1 MKWTVLLLLFA
12 SLCQAQEFSTAQAAR
27 LVIGQKPFTAAA
39 PGTASDV
46 LLGSLTG
53 VAYAADTLVVADSN
67 NIGGTPLNHRVLIYR
82 NVRSFVPDR
91 KAAFAQ
97 SDTRC
102 PACVGQATTVLG
114 QPDFA
119 TTTQNPT
126 AQNTLRNPLGVAY
139 NGNIL
144 AVSDTDNNRVLIW
157 KSLPTANQ
165 QKADL
170 VIGQKDFTSN
180 APGRSA
186 AGMRGPQGLYLT
198 ANNELWVADTGNSRV
213 LYFGQVTQNGQE
225 AKLVL
230 GQPDLGTN
238 QQQGKYPEWV
248 VKADSMLGPTSVTSN
263 GTKLIVAD
271 LGLNRVL
278 IWNAMPTRN
287 GQPAD
292 VVLGQPD
299 FTSPELK
306 TDGKTTQSKVCA
318 SNGTDTDGN
327 PTYPARCARTLDMPR
342 AVLTDGKRLYVADSG
357 NDRILIWNEIPT
369 ENAKAADTVLGQLG
383 FDINQSSDSGE
394 PRRVS
399 STDSFKTP
407 VGLAW
412 DGENLYVSDTY
423 NRRVLVY
430 TPADFSLPVTAVRNA
445 ASPTTRASGTV
456 TFSGTVEKDYE
467 LTIKIGNED
476 VKKADG
482 TTADPKSY
490 VIKTVAKETFSD
502 IIDRFVASINAGD
515 GDPNVI
521 ATPNKAFDAIILTSR
536 LDDAAGNSVTLETA
550 VSSESKVV
558 MTASGTKLTGG
569 QDPALIA
576 PYAIVS
582 ILGENLSDTTEAVTD
597 LSKPLP
603 LELGGV
609 QFFVD
614 GIQAHLLAVSPERVV
629 AQIPVQVSGST
640 SASGVLRVRRR
651 DGAITVS
658 TAVAV
663 RLIEFN
669 PSVYTQDSQQPSPG
683 IAYHS
688 SSQATSTV
696 SVDGTANA
704 GDVATIKIRDREYK
718 YTVQATD
725 TLRVIRDNLIALI
738 NAGDPEVEAFTAGP
752 FQRIRLRAKVPGPA
766 GNGIPVSASA
776 TSDAQ
781 VIMTALNTELCCANE
796 AGAPVTEDNPAVPGE
811 TIVVLASGLGVVM
824 PEAARDAMNNG
835 QPYYGPELNDAAE
848 FVSSL
853 AGGKTA
859 NVLFSGL
866 RRGAVGVYEVH
877 LELNPD
883 LPTNPKTQV
892 TIAQS
897 YQVSNVFTIP
907 VLSKKDTK

>member
-12 SLCQAQEFSTAQAAR
+12 SLCPAQEFSSAQAAR
-27 LVIGQKPFTAAA
+27 LVIGQKPFTAAS
-39 PGTASDV
+39 PGASDI
-46 LLGSLTG
+46 LLGSVTG

-82 NVRSFVPDR
+82 NVSSFVPER
-91 KAAFAQ
+91 KAAFQ
-97 SDTRC
+97 QTDTRC
-102 PACVGQATTVLG
+102 PACVGQAATVLG

-119 TTTQNPT
+119 TTTQNAT
-126 AQNTLRNPLGVAY
+126 AQNTLRSPLGVAY

-144 AVSDTDNNRVLIW
+144 VVSDTDNNRVLIW
-157 KSLPTANQ
+157 KSLPAANQ
-165 QKADL
+165 QPADL

-180 APGRSA
+180 MPGRSA
-186 AGMRGPQGLYLT
+186 STMRGPQGLYLN

-213 LYFGQVTQNGQE
+213 LYFGVVTQNGQE

-230 GQPDLGTN
+230 GQPDMGTN
-238 QQQGKYPEWV
+238 QQQGKYPEFV
-248 VKADSMLGPTSVTSN
+248 VKSDSMLGPTSVTSD
-263 GTKLIVAD
+263 GTKLVVAD

-278 IWNAMPTRN
+278 IWNAMPAKN

-299 FTSPELK
+299 FTSPELQV
-306 TDGKTTQSKVCA
+306 DGTPTQNKLCA
-318 SNGTDTDGN
+318 SNGTDADGK
-327 PTYPARCARTLDMPR
+327 PTYPERCASTLDLPR
-342 AVLTDGKRLYVADSG
+342 SVLTDGKRLYVADSG
-357 NDRILIWNEIPT
+357 NDRILIWNEIPH
-369 ENAKAADTVLGQLG
+369 ENGQVADLVLGQWDFLL
-383 FDINQSSDSGE
+383 NQASDSGE

-399 STDSFKTP
+399 ATDSFKTP

-412 DGENLYVSDTY
+412 DGENLYVGDTY

-430 TPADFSLPVTAVRNA
+430 TPADFSLPITAVRNA
-445 ASPTTRASGTV
+445 ASPKTYASGTV
-456 TFSGTVEKDYE
+456 TIGGTVDKDFE
-467 LTIKIGNED
+467 LTIKIGNEN
-476 VKKADG
+476 VKNADG
-482 TTADPKSY
+482 TTADPASY
-490 VIKTVAKETFSD
+490 IIKTVAKETFSD

-515 GDPNVI
+515 GNPYVI
-521 ATPNKAFDAIILTSR
+521 ATPNKAFDAIILTAR
-536 LDDAAGNSVTLETA
+536 EEDVAGNAITLETA
-550 VSSESKVV
+550 VSTSATVTL
-558 MTASGTKLTGG
+558 TASGTKLTGG
-569 QDPALIA
+569 QDPSLIA

-582 ILGENLSDTTEAVTD
+582 ILGENLSDHTEAVSD
-597 LSKPLP
+597 LTKPLP
-603 LELGGV
+603 LEMGGV

-614 GIQAHLLAVSPERVV
+614 GIQVPLLAVAPDRVV

-640 SASGVLRVRRR
+640 SASGILRVQRAN
-651 DGAITVS
+651 GGITVS

-663 RLIEFN
+663 RLIEYN
-669 PSVYTQDSQQPSPG
+669 PTVYTADSLQPSPG

-704 GDVATIKIRDREYK
+704 GDIATIKIRDREYS
-718 YTVQATD
+718 YQVQSTD
-725 TLRVIRDNLIALI
+725 TLTVIRDNLIALI
-738 NAGDPEVEAFTAGP
+738 NAADPEVEAYAAGP

-766 GNGIPVSASA
+766 GNGIPIEASA

-796 AGAPVTEDNPAVPGE
+796 AGALVTEENPAIPGE

-824 PEAARDAMNNG
+824 PEAARDAMFNG
-835 QPYYGPELNDAAE
+835 QPYDGPELNDAAE

-859 NVLFSGL
+859 NVLFAGL

-883 LPTNPKTQV
+883 LETNPKTQV

-907 VLSKKDTK
+907 VLNKNEAQ

>member
-1 MKWTVLLLLFA
+1 MKWTALLFLFA
-12 SLCQAQEFSTAQAAR
+12 SLCHAQEFSTAQAAR
-27 LVIGQKPFTAAA
+27 LVIGQKPFTAAS
-39 PGTASDV
+39 PGTSDV
-46 LLGSLTG
+46 VLGSATG
-53 VAYAADTLVVADSN
+53 VAYAADTLVVADGN
-67 NIGGTPLNHRVLIYR
+67 NLGGTPLNHRVLIYR

-97 SDTRC
+97 TDTRC

-114 QPDFA
+114 QPDF
-119 TTTQNPT
+119 TTNAQNPT

-157 KSLPTANQ
+157 KSLPAVNQ
-165 QKADL
+165 QPADL
-170 VIGQKDFTSN
+170 VIGQKDFKGN
-180 APGRSA
+180 MPGRSA
-186 AGMRGPQGLYLT
+186 SGLRGPQGLYLT
-198 ANNELWVADTGNSRV
+198 PNNELWVADSGNSRV
-213 LYFGQVTQNGQE
+213 LYYGVVTQNGQE

-230 GQPDLGTN
+230 GQPDLNTN
-238 QQQGKYPEWV
+238 QQQGKYPEYV
-248 VKADSMLGPTSVTSN
+248 VKGDSMLGPTSVTSD
-263 GTKLIVAD
+263 GARLIVAD

-278 IWNAMPTRN
+278 IWNTIPTRN

-306 TDGKTTQSKVCA
+306 TDGTPTTHKLCA
-318 SNGTDTDGN
+318 SNGTDAKGN
-327 PTYPARCARTLDMPR
+327 PTYPERCEKTLDAPR
-342 AVLTDGKRLYVADSG
+342 AVLTDGKRLFVADSG
-357 NDRILIWNEIPT
+357 NDRILIWNEIPR
-369 ENAKAADTVLGQLG
+369 ENGQAADTVLGQWDFLL
-383 FDINQSSDSGE
+383 NQASDTGE

-399 STDSFKTP
+399 ATDSFKTP

-412 DGENLYVSDTY
+412 DGENLYVADTY

-430 TPADFSLPVTAVRNA
+430 TPADFSLPITAVRNA
-445 ASPTTRASGTV
+445 ASPKTFASGTV
-456 TFSGTVEKDYE
+456 TLGGTIDKDYE
-467 LTIKIGNED
+467 LTIKIGNEN
-476 VKKADG
+476 VKKPDG

-490 VIKTVAKETFSD
+490 TIKTVAKETLSD
-502 IIDRFVASINAGD
+502 LIDRFVASINAGA
-515 GDPNVI
+515 GDPYVI
-521 ATPNKAFDAIILTSR
+521 ATPNKAFNAIILTAREEDS
-536 LDDAAGNSVTLETA
+536 AGNAVTLETA
-550 VSSESKVV
+550 VSTDSKVTL
-558 MTASGTKLTGG
+558 TASGTKLTGG
-569 QDPALIA
+569 QDPSLIA

-582 ILGENLSDTTEAVTD
+582 ILGDNLSDQTMAVDD
-597 LSKPLP
+597 LTKPLP
-603 LELGGV
+603 LEMGGV

-614 GIQAHLLAVSPERVV
+614 GVQVPLLAVSPNRVV

-640 SASGVLRVRRR
+640 SASGVLRVKRR
-651 DGAITVS
+651 DGAITVA
-658 TAVAV
+658 TAVAI
-663 RLIEFN
+663 RLIEYN
-669 PSVYTQDSQQPSPG
+669 PSVYTADSLQPSPG
-683 IAYHS
+683 LAYHS

-704 GDVATIKIRDREYK
+704 GDIATIKIRDRAYS
-718 YTVQATD
+718 YQVQATD
-725 TLRVIRDNLIALI
+725 TLKVIRDNLIALI
-738 NAGDPEVEAFTAGP
+738 NASDPEVEAYAAGP

-766 GNGIPVSASA
+766 GNGIPISASA
-776 TSDAQ
+776 TTDAQ

-859 NVLFSGL
+859 NVLFAGL
-866 RRGAVGVYEVH
+866 RRGAVGIYEVH

-883 LPTNPKTQV
+883 LETNPKTQV

-907 VLSKKDTK
+907 VLSKKEGK

>member
-12 SLCQAQEFSTAQAAR
+12 SLCQAQEYSTAQAAR
-27 LVIGQKPFTAAA
+27 LVIGQKPFTAAS
-39 PGTASDV
+39 PGASDL
-46 LLGSLTG
+46 LLGSVTG
-53 VAYAADTLVVADSN
+53 VAYAADTLIVADSN
-67 NIGGTPLNHRVLIYR
+67 NIGGTPLNHRVVIYR
-82 NVRSFVPDR
+82 NVKSFVPDR

-119 TTTQNPT
+119 TTTQNAT
-126 AQNTLRNPLGVAY
+126 AQNTLRSPLGVAY
-139 NGNIL
+139 NGSIL

-157 KSLPTANQ
+157 KSLPTVNQ

-186 AGMRGPQGLYLT
+186 SGMRGPQGLYLN

-213 LYFGQVTQNGQE
+213 LYFGVVTQNGQE

-230 GQPDLGTN
+230 GQPDMTAN
-238 QQQGKYPEWV
+238 QQSGKYPEFV
-248 VKADSMLGPTSVTSN
+248 VKADSMLGPTSVTST
-263 GTKLIVAD
+263 GTKLVVAD

-278 IWNAMPTRN
+278 IWNSMPTKN

-292 VVLGQPD
+292 LVLGQPD
-299 FTSPELK
+299 FTSPELQA
-306 TDGKTTQSKVCA
+306 DGKSTQSKVCV
-318 SNGTDTDGN
+318 SNGTDADGN
-327 PTYPARCARTLDMPR
+327 LTYPSRCARTLDLPR

-357 NDRILIWNEIPT
+357 NDRILIWNDFPVT
-369 ENAKAADTVLGQLG
+369 NAQPADTVLGQWDFLL
-383 FDINQSSDSGE
+383 NQASDSAE

-399 STDSFKTP
+399 ATDSFKTP

-412 DGENLYVSDTY
+412 DGENLYVADTY

-445 ASPTTRASGTV
+445 ASPKTFASGTV
-456 TFSGTVEKDYE
+456 TFGGTIEKDYE
-467 LTIKIGNED
+467 LTIKIGNEN
-476 VKKADG
+476 VKNPDG
-482 TTADPKSY
+482 TTATPKSY
-490 VIKTVAKETFSD
+490 IIKTVAKETFSD
-502 IIDRFVASINAGD
+502 LIDRFVASINSGS
-515 GDPNVI
+515 GDPYVI
-521 ATPNKAFDAIILTSR
+521 ATPNKAFDAIILTAR
-536 LDDAAGNSVTLETA
+536 EEDNAGNAVTLETA
-550 VSSESKVV
+550 VSTSSKVTL
-558 MTASGTKLTGG
+558 TASGAKLTGG
-569 QDPALIA
+569 QDPSLIA

-582 ILGENLSDTTEAVTD
+582 ILGENLSDQTLGVTD
-597 LSKPLP
+597 LTKPLP

-614 GIQAHLLAVSPERVV
+614 GIQVPLLAVSPTRVV

-640 SASGVLRVRRR
+640 SASGILRVKRN

-663 RLIEFN
+663 RLIEYN
-669 PSVYTQDSQQPSPG
+669 PTVYTADSLQPSPG
-683 IAYHS
+683 LAYHS
-688 SSQATSTV
+688 SSQATGTV
-696 SVDGTANA
+696 SVDGSANA
-704 GDVATIKIRDREYK
+704 GDVATIKIRDRAYT

-738 NAGDPEVEAFTAGP
+738 NASDPEVEAYTAGP

-766 GNGIPVSASA
+766 GNGIPIAASA

-835 QPYYGPELNDAAE
+835 QPYYGPALNDAAE

-866 RRGAVGVYEVH
+866 RQGAVGVYEVH

-907 VLSKKDTK
+907 VLSRNESK